1 MELNIQ
7 FLENLLAAP
16 GTSSYE
22 SRPAQV
28 WRERADELGAIVST
42 DSYGNVYAAFGPDS
56 APTVMVAGH
65 IDEIGL
71 MVSHIDEGG
80 LLFVQEVGGWDIQQL
95 VGQRVR
101 VVGHGGELIGVIG
114 RNAIH
119 LLRKDA
125 TKSIEAKNLWVDV
138 GANAREDLEGLVR
151 TGDFIVL
158 EQPFTRLRDSRI
170 SSKALDN
177 RVGAFLALE
186 TCAMAVDGS
195 CKRVA
200 IATVQEE
207 IGGIGARSAAFS
219 LAPDLAVVID
229 GTHATDTPG
238 VDKRQAGER
247 GLGSGPELSVGSYVH
262 HGLLENLIEVAS
274 TEAISYTLGANPRR
288 TGTDADFLASSRG
301 GIPTVVVS
309 PPIRYMHS
317 PNEVADLKDIE
328 ATAELLVAFLNQVDD
343 KTLPRPPQ

>member
-1 MELNIQ
+1 
-7 FLENLLAAP
+7 
-16 GTSSYE
+16 
-22 SRPAQV
+22 
-28 WRERADELGAIVST
+28 
-42 DSYGNVYAAFGPDS
+42 
-56 APTVMVAGH
+56 MVAGH

-80 LLFVQEVGGWDIQQL
+80 LLCVQEVGGWDIQQL

-101 VVGHGGELIGVIG
+101 VVGHGGELVGVIG

-125 TKSIEAKNLWVDV
+125 TKAIEVKDLWIDV
-138 GANAREDLEGLVR
+138 GATEREDLKGLVR
-151 TGDFIVL
+151 IGDFVVL
-158 EQPFTRLRDSRI
+158 EQPWTRLLGSRI

-177 RVGAFLALE
+177 RLGAFLALE
-186 TCAMAVDGS
+186 TCAMAVDSS
-195 CKRVA
+195 CQRVA

-219 LAPDLAVVID
+219 LAPDVAIVID

-262 HGLLENLIEVAS
+262 HGLLENLIQVA
-274 TEAISYTLGANPRR
+274 TAGAVPFTLGANPRR
-288 TGTDADFLASSRG
+288 TGTDADFLAGSRG

-317 PNEVADLKDIE
+317 PNEVADLKDVE
-328 ATAELLVAFLNQVDD
+328 ATADLVLAFLNQLDEEALRHL
-343 KTLPRPPQ
+343 TA